1 MGREVYNIKN
11 VEFNFEN
18 NYIQVANNYGNR
30 IEMPSREIARE
41 VYKAIKDGQ
50 IDVLTDS
57 LGSFK
62 TIRQIKDYIDI
73 LEGE

>member
-1 MGREVYNIKN
+1 
-11 VEFNFEN
+11 
-18 NYIQVANNYGNR
+18 
-30 IEMPSREIARE
+30 MPSREIARE